1 MRVSAVICEYNP
13 FHNGHKYQLEYMK
26 GISDAVVCIM
36 SGDFVQ
42 RGEAAIFD
50 KFERTQAALANGA
63 DLVIMLPVCFSLNT
77 AERFAFGG
85 VSLAESLGVVDTLCF
100 GSECGD
106 ISRLTNA
113 AKSLI
118 GEPKEVSEKIRKL
131 VGEGMS
137 YPKARAKAFLGIIDE
152 DILCEPNNI
161 LATEYIKSL
170 INLNSKIVPDT
181 IERYKSGYH
190 DKKPVGEFAS
200 ASAIR
205 EMIINDENYK
215 LYVPDNAFDI
225 YKNIYNTKLLSDI
238 LVYLIRTKTTV
249 EISKIN
255 DVTEGLENRIK
266 ASIYEA
272 DGFFDIAEYIKS
284 KRYTMTR
291 IKRIL
296 LSLILGIEKEDTKN
310 PPEYIRVLGMNK
322 QGAEILSQI
331 KKKSSLPIITK
342 TADFKGFNK
351 SFDTDILAADIYSVC
366 CGNKQMGKD
375 YRTSPLI
382 YQ

>member
-152 DILCEPNNI
+152 DIL
-161 LATEYIKSL
+161 
-170 INLNSKIVPDT
+170 
-181 IERYKSGYH
+181 
-190 DKKPVGEFAS
+190 
-200 ASAIR
+200 
-205 EMIINDENYK
+205 
-215 LYVPDNAFDI
+215 
-225 YKNIYNTKLLSDI
+225 
-238 LVYLIRTKTTV
+238 
-249 EISKIN
+249 
-255 DVTEGLENRIK
+255 
-266 ASIYEA
+266 
-272 DGFFDIAEYIKS
+272 
-284 KRYTMTR
+284 
-291 IKRIL
+291 
-296 LSLILGIEKEDTKN
+296 
-310 PPEYIRVLGMNK
+310 
-322 QGAEILSQI
+322 
-331 KKKSSLPIITK
+331 
-342 TADFKGFNK
+342 
-351 SFDTDILAADIYSVC
+351 
-366 CGNKQMGKD
+366 
-375 YRTSPLI
+375 
-382 YQ
+382 